1 MPLPSSSSNV
11 ATLDYDISIEVTADD
26 APVDT
31 AALLDLA
38 HRVMA
43 GEDLADGMGMSILVT
58 DDDEV
63 RSLNHQFLGNDETTD
78 VLSFPDESDDF
89 VEGSGIAPYLGD
101 IAISLPMAIRQAATV
116 GHDLAAELDHL
127 LVHGILHLC
136 GYDHVNSPEEEAHM
150 RARENHYLGE
160 HTHHH

>member
-1 MPLPSSSSNV
+1 MAGLTYSV
-11 ATLDYDISIEVTADD
+11 TIEVVADD
-26 APVDT
+26 APVES
-31 AALLDLA
+31 AALLNLA
-38 HRVMA
+38 HRVMD
-43 GEDLADGMGMSILVT
+43 GEDLADGMGMSILIT
-58 DDDEV
+58 TDDEV

-89 VEGSGIAPYLGD
+89 VEGSGIEPYLGD
-101 IAISLPMAIRQAATV
+101 IAISLPTAIKQAATV
-116 GHDLAAELDHL
+116 GHSLAAELDHL